1 MIIHF
6 IHFKAALEKAEKD
19 DLNEL
24 ADSLGAALILEPS
37 KPTDVQIID
46 DEDENADEMNS
57 EDEVKIFYLLFLSP
71 PCLVLMFLNC
81 FYVLHQLCNV
91 FFP

>member
-1 MIIHF
+1 M
-6 IHFKAALEKAEKD
+6 EKAEKD

-37 KPTDVQIID
+37 KPTDVQIVD

-71 PCLVLMFLNC
+71 LS
-81 FYVLHQLCNV
+81 
-91 FFP
+91 